1 LESYEASSSCS
12 SSLDLYLK
20 QALISKTVALKVIL
34 DSNFLLVPSQFK
46 LDIFEGLTSLLNQ
59 SYEPILLSTTLHE
72 LQRMASEG
80 APKLRKQT
88 QVALKLAEKCRL
100 VNVQRRTKETN
111 DDVIIRVALQQKCTV
126 ATNDSALRRRLRD
139 ISIPVIYLRQK
150 SRLELEGSI

>member
-1 LESYEASSSCS
+1 M
-12 SSLDLYLK
+12 
-20 QALISKTVALKVIL
+20 ISKTVALKVIL

-46 LDIFEGLTSLLNQ
+46 LDIFEDMTSLLNQ

-72 LQRMASEG
+72 LQRMADEG

-88 QVALKLAEKCRL
+88 QIALKLAEKCQL
-100 VNVQRRTKETN
+100 VNVERKKKETN
-111 DDVIIRVALQQKCTV
+111 DDVIVRVASQQKCAV

-150 SRLELEGSI
+150 SQLELEGSI

>member
-1 LESYEASSSCS
+1 M
-12 SSLDLYLK
+12 SLDLYLK
-20 QALISKTVALKVIL
+20 QALISRTVPLKVIL

-46 LDIFEGLTSLLNQ
+46 LDIFEALTSLLNQ

-72 LQRMASEG
+72 LQRMAHER
-80 APKLRKQT
+80 APKLQKQT
-88 QVALKLAEKCRL
+88 QIALKLAEKCQL
-100 VNVQRRTKETN
+100 VNVERKTKETN
-111 DDVIIRVALQQKCTV
+111 DDVIVRVASHRKCAV

>member
-1 LESYEASSSCS
+1 L
-12 SSLDLYLK
+12 SLDLYLK

-46 LDIFEGLTSLLNQ
+46 LDIFEGLTSLLKQ

-72 LQRMASEG
+72 LQRMAHEE
-80 APKLRKQT
+80 APKLQKQT
-88 QVALKLAEKCRL
+88 QIALKLAEKCQL
-100 VNVQRRTKETN
+100 VNVKRETKETN
-111 DDVIIRVALQQKCTV
+111 DDVIVRVALQQKCAV
-126 ATNDSALRRRLRD
+126 ATNDSALRQRLRD

>member
-1 LESYEASSSCS
+1 L
-12 SSLDLYLK
+12 SLDLYLK

-46 LDIFEGLTSLLNQ
+46 LDILEGLTSLLNQ

-72 LQRMASEG
+72 LQRMADEG

-88 QVALKLAEKCRL
+88 QIAMKLAEKCQL
-100 VNVQRRTKETN
+100 VNVERKEKETN
-111 DDVIIRVALQQKCTV
+111 DDVIVRVALQQKCAV

-150 SRLELEGSI
+150 SQLELEGSI